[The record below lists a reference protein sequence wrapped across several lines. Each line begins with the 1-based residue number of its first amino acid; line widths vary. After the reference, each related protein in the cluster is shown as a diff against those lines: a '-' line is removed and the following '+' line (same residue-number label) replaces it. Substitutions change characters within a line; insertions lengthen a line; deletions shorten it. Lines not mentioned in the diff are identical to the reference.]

1 MAKRPS
7 LLRLTTAL
15 SLAALALAV
24 SIVGYRMLRAQVAA
38 SVYRQRLLEV
48 AQAYDALRARY
59 NEAVRRT
66 AVTELV
72 VKAGRLS
79 VRVRNAAGL
88 IREIPT
94 TYDPSGEIYVD
105 FVALDGR
112 LYIRRVFDAR
122 TPPSEGLTIDG
133 SLAQIDWDAPG
144 AEHGKAIY
152 RKLGE
157 GRWVISAT
165 GNGALTLSPTSEPI
179 DLASAPPIRDYAE
192 LAEETAADVRAI
204 GPRDVMDHVLGR
216 D

>member
-1 MAKRPS
+1 MRKRPS
-7 LLRLTTAL
+7 PLRALIAL
-15 SLAALALAV
+15 SLGVLALAV
-24 SIVGYRMLRAQVAA
+24 SIVGYRLLRAQVAA
-38 SVYRQRLLEV
+38 SVYRERLEEV
-48 AQAYDALRARY
+48 ARAYDALRSRY

-72 VKAGRLS
+72 VRDGRLS

-94 TYDPSGEIYVD
+94 PYDPSGEIYVD

-144 AEHGKAIY
+144 ADHGKAIY
-152 RKLGE
+152 RRLGE

-165 GNGALTLSPTSEPI
+165 GNGRSGPPQRRELGRAALHCAMSVLRQPT
-179 DLASAPPIRDYAE
+179 AR
-192 LAEETAADVRAI
+192 
-204 GPRDVMDHVLGR
+204 GPRRHGGGKPFSAISR
-216 D
+216 

>member
-1 MAKRPS
+1 MKKRLAP
-7 LLRLTTAL
+7 LRALTAL
-15 SLAALALAV
+15 SLGVLALAV
-24 SIVGYRMLRAQVAA
+24 SIVGYRLLRAQVAA
-38 SVYRQRLLEV
+38 SVYRERLEEV
-48 AQAYDALRARY
+48 ARAYDALRARY

-72 VKAGRLS
+72 VRDGRLS

-94 TYDPSGEIYVD
+94 PYDPSGEIYVD

-144 AEHGKAIY
+144 ADHGKAIY
-152 RKLGE
+152 RRLDE

-165 GNGALTLSPTSEPI
+165 GNGALTLSPTSEPV

-192 LAEETAADVRAI
+192 LASETEADVRAI
-204 GPRDVMDHVLGR
+204 GPGDVMDHLLGR